1 MATIDH
7 VTVIDMLLIS
17 QLMYD
22 MNIPTSNYNKSI
34 LNTSSLSLHDRIL
47 TFITDEQ
54 TDVQCGITI
63 NDRDQRICAA
73 FRGSNS
79 LTDWYYNLMRG
90 KKQIKN
96 DIYAHNGFIKQ
107 LFTTSIYNRMSTNI
121 ITLLK
126 QYPTY
131 KLYITGH
138 SSGGALSTLFGYF
151 LSNEIPDIPI
161 NIVTFASPRVGN
173 YAFKC
178 DFMSRPNIIY
188 NRIKN
193 KYDIFTSVPL
203 LRYYHVGHLIY
214 IKRTK
219 CNWIFCMNIR
229 NHRVSN
235 YYLSL
240 LDTVW

>member
-1 MATIDH
+1 MTTIDH
-7 VTVIDMLLIS
+7 ATVIDMLLIS

-22 MNIPTSNYNKSI
+22 MNTTGNYNKSI
-34 LNTSSLSLHDRIL
+34 TAPVSLNDRIL

-63 NDRDQRICAA
+63 NDIDMRICAT

-79 LTDWYYNLMRG
+79 LTDWYYNFMRG
-90 KKQIKN
+90 KIQIKN
-96 DIYAHNGFIKQ
+96 DIYAHKGFIKQ
-107 LFTTSIYNRMSTNI
+107 LFTTAIYNRMSSNI

-138 SSGGALSTLFGYF
+138 SSGGALSTLFGYL

-161 NIVTFASPRVGN
+161 NIVSFASPRVGN

-193 KYDIFTSVPL
+193 IYDIFTCVPL

-214 IKRTK
+214 IRRTK

-229 NHRVSN
+229 NHRISN